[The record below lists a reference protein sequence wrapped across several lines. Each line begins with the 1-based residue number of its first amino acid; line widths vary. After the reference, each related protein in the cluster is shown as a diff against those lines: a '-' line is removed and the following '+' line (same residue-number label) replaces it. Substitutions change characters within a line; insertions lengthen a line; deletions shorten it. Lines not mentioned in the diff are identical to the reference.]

1 MVKQCFREII
11 LVAVARWMGGE
22 GIEGLCI
29 LSFLFWMDVVCFIKK
44 KRKVM
49 TTMTLVNL
57 TLSELI
63 LK

>member
-44 KRKVM
+44 KNEK
-49 TTMTLVNL
+49 
-57 TLSELI
+57 S
-63 LK
+63 